1 MAAQRVSPSV
11 GKTGQWRLLSRRIV
25 LFLIINANLSFS
37 LGDSGFAHFRL
48 NKVHHFSNP
57 QTHAFNT
64 PFQLSI
70 IPPRI
75 LARSRVFGGGPLHD
89 MPEDA
94 GVTRHEVQHG
104 DVLVFATDGVWDN
117 LDSNDLLRIIREPM
131 RSFRA
136 WEAKSNDVYVSDH
149 IYNLTVPGGIPKKYE
164 DSLQTLLAV
173 TIAGEAKAA
182 SLDTRTDGPFA
193 REIQKYFPHEEYF
206 GGKVDDICAIVAVVV
221 KE

>member
-1 MAAQRVSPSV
+1 MV
-11 GKTGQWRLLSRRIV
+11 
-25 LFLIINANLSFS
+25 NANAIIIS
-37 LGDSGFAHFRL
+37 LGDSGFAQFRL
-48 NKVHHFSNP
+48 NKVHHFSDP

-94 GVTRHEVQHG
+94 SVTRHEVEHG

-117 LDSNDLLRIIREPM
+117 LDSKDLLRIIEKPM
-131 RSFRA
+131 QSFQA
-136 WEAKSNDVYVSDH
+136 WIESDSGVHTSSH
-149 IYNLTVPGGIPKKYE
+149 IHNLTLPGGIPKQFE
-164 DSLQTLLAV
+164 NSLQTLLAV
-173 TIAGEAKAA
+173 AIAGEAKMA
-182 SLDTRTDGPFA
+182 SLDTRTEGPFA
-193 REIQKYFPHEEYF
+193 REVQKYFPNEEYF
-206 GGKVDDICAIVAVVV
+206 GGKVDDICTIVVIVV